1 MAWIRTVPESEAT
14 GIVKEQYDAGIER
27 TGRVYNI
34 VKLLSI
40 KPESLKAFVNQ
51 YEIIMFG
58 PSKLSRAQREM
69 IATVVSQINGCR
81 Y

>member
-1 MAWIRTVPESEAT
+1 MSWIRTVPELEAT
-14 GIVKEQYDAGIER
+14 GIIKEEYEAAIKR

-34 VKLLSI
+34 VKLFSI

-51 YEIIMFG
+51 YEVAMFG

-69 IATVVSQINGCR
+69 IATVVSQINNCR

>member
-14 GIVKEQYDAGIER
+14 GIVKEEYEAGIKR
-27 TGRVYNI
+27 TGRVFNI
-34 VKLLSI
+34 VKLFSI
-40 KPESLKAFVNQ
+40 KPESLKTFINQ
-51 YEIIMFG
+51 YEVAMFG

-69 IATVVSQINGCR
+69 IATVVSQISTCR

>member
-14 GIVKEQYDAGIER
+14 GAVKAEYDAGLKR
-27 TGRVYNI
+27 AGQVFNI
-34 VKLLSI
+34 VKLFSI
-40 KPESLKAFVNQ
+40 KPESLKLFINQ
-51 YEIIMFG
+51 YELIMFG

-69 IATVVSQINGCR
+69 IATVVSQINACR

>member
-1 MAWIRTVPESEAT
+1 MAWIRTIPESKAT
-14 GIVKEQYDAGIER
+14 GIVKEEYDAGIKR
-27 TGRVYNI
+27 AGHLYNI
-34 VKLLSI
+34 IKLFSI
-40 KPESLKAFVNQ
+40 KPESLKVFVNQ

-69 IATVVSQINGCR
+69 IATVVSQINTCR

>member
-1 MAWIRTVPESEAT
+1 MAWIRTIPESTAT
-14 GIVKEQYDAGIER
+14 GIVKEQYDAGIKR
-27 TGRVYNI
+27 AGRVYNI
-34 VKLLSI
+34 VKLFSI

-51 YEIIMFG
+51 YEATMFG

>member
-14 GIVKEQYDAGIER
+14 GIVKEEYEAGIER
-27 TGRVYNI
+27 TGRIYNI
-34 VKLLSI
+34 VKLFSI
-40 KPESLKAFVNQ
+40 KPESLKAFINQ
-51 YEIIMFG
+51 YEVTMFG

-69 IATVVSQINGCR
+69 IATVVSQINTCR

>member
-14 GIVKEQYDAGIER
+14 DIVKEEYKAGIER
-27 TGRVYNI
+27 TGRVFNI
-34 VKLLSI
+34 VKLFSI
-40 KPESLKAFVNQ
+40 KPESLKAFINQ
-51 YEIIMFG
+51 YEVAMFG

-69 IATVVSQINGCR
+69 IATVVSQINTCR

>member
-14 GIVKEQYDAGIER
+14 GIVKEEYDAGIKR
-27 TGRVYNI
+27 AGRVYNI
-34 VKLLSI
+34 VKLFSI
-40 KPESLKAFVNQ
+40 KPESLKAFSNQ
-51 YEIIMFG
+51 YEVAMFG

-69 IATVVSQINGCR
+69 IATVVSQINSCR

>member
-14 GIVKEQYDAGIER
+14 GIVKEEYDAGVQR
-27 TGRVYNI
+27 AGQVFNI
-34 VKLLSI
+34 VKLFSI
-40 KPESLKAFVNQ
+40 KPESLKVFINQ

-69 IATVVSQINGCR
+69 IATVVSQINACR

>member
-1 MAWIRTVPESEAT
+1 MAWIRTVSESEAT
-14 GIVKEQYDAGIER
+14 GIVKEEYEAAIKR
-27 TGRVYNI
+27 AGRVYNI

-40 KPESLKAFVNQ
+40 KPESLKVFINQ
-51 YEIIMFG
+51 YKIAMFG

-69 IATVVSQINGCR
+69 IATVVSQINSCR

>member
-14 GIVKEQYDAGIER
+14 GIVKEEYDAGIER

-34 VKLLSI
+34 VKLFSI
-40 KPESLKAFVNQ
+40 KPESLKAFINQ
-51 YEIIMFG
+51 YEIAMFG
-58 PSKLSRAQREM
+58 PSKLSRTEREM
-69 IATVVSQINGCR
+69 IATVVSQINACR

>member
-14 GIVKEQYDAGIER
+14 GIVKEQYDAGIKR
-27 TGRVYNI
+27 AGRVYNI

-40 KPESLKAFVNQ
+40 KPESLKVFIAQ
-51 YEIIMFG
+51 YEIAMFG

-69 IATVVSQINGCR
+69 IATVVSQINACR

>member
-14 GIVKEQYDAGIER
+14 GIVKEEYEAGIKR
-27 TGRVYNI
+27 AGRIYNI
-34 VKLLSI
+34 VKLFSI
-40 KPESLKAFVNQ
+40 KPESLKVFVNQ

-69 IATVVSQINGCR
+69 IATVVSQLNTCL

>member
-1 MAWIRTVPESEAT
+1 MVWIQTVSESEAT
-14 GIVKEQYDAGIER
+14 GIVKEEYEAGIQR
-27 TGRVYNI
+27 AGRVYNI
-34 VKLLSI
+34 VKLFSI
-40 KPESLKAFVNQ
+40 KPESLRVFINQ

-69 IATVVSQINGCR
+69 IATVVSQINACR

>member
-1 MAWIRTVPESEAT
+1 MVWIQTVPESEAT
-14 GIVKEQYDAGIER
+14 GIVKEEYEAGIQR
-27 TGRVYNI
+27 AGRVYNI
-34 VKLLSI
+34 VKLFSI
-40 KPESLKAFVNQ
+40 KPESLRMFINQ

-69 IATVVSQINGCR
+69 IATAVSQINACR

>member
-14 GIVKEQYDAGIER
+14 DIVKEEYEAGIER

-34 VKLLSI
+34 VKLFSI
-40 KPESLKAFVNQ
+40 KPESLKVFINQ
-51 YEIIMFG
+51 YQVIMHG

-69 IATVVSQINGCR
+69 IATVVSQINACQ

>member
-14 GIVKEQYDAGIER
+14 GIVKEEYEAAIQR
-27 TGRVYNI
+27 TGQVYNI
-34 VKLLSI
+34 VKLFSI
-40 KPESLKAFVNQ
+40 KPESLKVFINQ
-51 YEIIMFG
+51 YQVIMHG

-69 IATVVSQINGCR
+69 IATVVSQINACR